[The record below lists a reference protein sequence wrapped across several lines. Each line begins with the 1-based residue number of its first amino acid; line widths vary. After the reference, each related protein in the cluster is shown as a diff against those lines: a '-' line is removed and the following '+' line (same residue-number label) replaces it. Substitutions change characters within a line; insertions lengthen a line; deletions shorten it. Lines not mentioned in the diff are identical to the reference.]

1 MGAKPKAMED
11 IRSVIR
17 LHRDG
22 FSNYAINEHT
32 GISLPTIRKYLRR
45 LQDGELSAEQVL
57 SLDNKTL
64 REICFPPK
72 QREDTDI
79 RLRQLLSHFATA
91 EKELTKTG
99 VTKQLLWIEYKEL
112 CPDGYNY
119 SQYCYHFSGY
129 LKQKEVVM
137 HLEHKAG
144 EKIMMD
150 FAGKKLSYTCF
161 DSGEVIACEVF
172 VSVLPHSGL
181 VFCYAVHSQTTPDFI
196 TCINGML
203 LYYGGVPLTILCDN
217 LKTAVTRP
225 CRYEPLFTDV
235 CYQLSEHYA
244 TTFSATRPYHPRD
257 KAMVERA
264 VSICYNH
271 IYAPLRGE
279 VFTSLKQLNQAIKE
293 KLDLLNHKPYKGSAY
308 SRRDLFV
315 QGEKALLKPLPAV
328 AFTAKKSVVST
339 VQRNYHIQLSEDHH
353 YYSVPY
359 RYAGKKVK
367 VLYDGKSLEIYLD
380 QERIAVHTRSGMGSA
395 YHTIPEHMPSHHQAA
410 LNIKGWTKADL
421 LAQAG
426 EIGPSTHKAVEYIL
440 CSSFYPEQNFKS
452 AHGVLMLAKNYG
464 RDRVEAA
471 CARVLTGTRVNY
483 TLIKNILSCGLDQK
497 PLAAE
502 PVVQLPLHEN
512 IRGAEHYQ

>member
-1 MGAKPKAMED
+1 MAAKAIQVELLKQ
-11 IRSVIR
+11 ILR
-17 LHRDG
+17 LKQDG
-22 FSNYAINEHT
+22 FSTSAIARST
-32 GISLPTIRKYLRR
+32 GISRPTVIKYLSR
-45 LQDGELSAEQVL
+45 LRDTDPACTSTEQVAAAGYHHD
-57 SLDNKTL
+57 STPHKGQRYHQL
-64 REICFPPK
+64 RE
-72 QREDTDI
+72 
-79 RLRQLLSHFATA
+79 HFQYA
-91 EKELTKTG
+91 EKELKRTG
-99 VTKQLLWIEYKEL
+99 VTRQLLWIEYKEAH
-112 CPDGYNY
+112 PDGYNY
-119 SQYCYHFSGY
+119 SQYCYHFSEFV
-129 LKQKEVVM
+129 KQKEVVM

-144 EKIMMD
+144 EAIMMD
-150 FAGKKLSYTCF
+150 FAGKKLGYTNPAT
-161 DSGEVIACEVF
+161 GEVIECEVF

-181 VFCYAVHSQTTPDFI
+181 LFCCAVHSQTTPDFI
-196 TCINGML
+196 TCIGSML
-203 LYYGGVPLTILCDN
+203 LHYGGVPLTILCDN

-225 CRYEPLFTDV
+225 CRYEPVFTDV
-235 CYQLSEHYA
+235 CYQLSEHYE
-244 TTFSATRPYHPRD
+244 TTFSATRPYRPRD

-279 VFTSLKQLNQAIKE
+279 VFASLNGLNQAIKE
-293 KLDLLNHKPYKGSAY
+293 KLDVLNHKPYKGSAY
-308 SRRDLFV
+308 SRRDLFF
-315 QGEKALLKPLPAV
+315 QGEKALLKPLPSA
-328 AFTAKKSVVST
+328 AFSPKKSVVAT

-380 QERIAVHTRSGMGSA
+380 QERIAVHSRSGMGST

-426 EIGPSTHKAVEYIL
+426 DIGASTHKAVEYIL
-440 CSSFYPEQNFKS
+440 CSSFYPEQNYKS
-452 AHGVLMLAKNYG
+452 AYGVLMLVKTYG
-464 RDRVEAA
+464 VQRVEAA
-471 CARVLTGTRVNY
+471 CTRVLTGTRVNY

-497 PLAAE
+497 LLGAE